1 MATHTIR
8 PLLEGEIPA
17 AAAML
22 AEAFAD
28 DPLARLLSPDPTK
41 RLSKARWYFSA
52 IARYGLAFGEVWT
65 IGDLDGVA
73 IWWAPPFVMPSAAR
87 ASYVGFDEGPAV
99 LGIDVWEQSL
109 EVGWMVGDV
118 HEQAISEPHWYLNI
132 LGVRPDRQRSGLGS
146 ALLAS
151 MLSKLD
157 MARMPA
163 YLDTG
168 RLENV
173 AYYERHGFKLAAQA
187 HDALTDTAV
196 YGMRRDPPA

>member
-1 MATHTIR
+1 MIQPEIR
-8 PLLEGEIPA
+8 PLLDGEIPA

-28 DPLARLLSPDPTK
+28 DPLTGLLSPDPSK
-41 RLSKARWYFSA
+41 RASKARWYFSA
-52 IARYGLAFGEVWT
+52 IARYGLAFGEVWAV
-65 IGDLDGVA
+65 DSLDAVA

-109 EVGWMVGDV
+109 EIGWMVGDV
-118 HEQAISEPHWYLNI
+118 HAQAISEAHWYLNI
-132 LGVRPDRQRSGLGS
+132 LGVRPERQRTGLGS

-151 MLSKLD
+151 MLARLD
-157 MARMPA
+157 MAGLPA

-168 RLENV
+168 RTENV
-173 AYYERHGFKLAAQA
+173 AYYERHGFRLAAEA
-187 HDALTDTAV
+187 HDPLTGIAV